1 MKNKK
6 RLALQVGLVAVIIY
20 LWLNRSRKKKAIAE
34 AKAGAG
40 TESGSGAVA
49 QAKSDVKPVADNSS
63 KIITSS
69 PAEEC
74 GSPSNQPTGNLGQ
87 VEQTISLTQS
97 SANFSGSNGQVIKG
111 KYFR

>member
-40 TESGSGAVA
+40 IEAGAVA
-49 QAKSDVKPVADNSS
+49 KSDAKPVADNSS